1 MKPALRPE
9 DSADQNLVRQ
19 LDEPVDLENMIDR
32 QIGRSLVAVGA
43 IQKRSGLLDERAV
56 GAGERTVGVRS
67 PGRGFG
73 DGGHRADEAV
83 GR

>member
-9 DSADQNLVRQ
+9 DAADQKLVRQ
-19 LDEPVDLENMIDR
+19 LDQPVDLEHMIDR

-43 IQKRSGLLDERAV
+43 VQERSGLLDEGAV

-67 PGRGFG
+67 PGRGLG
-73 DGGHRADEAV
+73 DGWHRADEAV